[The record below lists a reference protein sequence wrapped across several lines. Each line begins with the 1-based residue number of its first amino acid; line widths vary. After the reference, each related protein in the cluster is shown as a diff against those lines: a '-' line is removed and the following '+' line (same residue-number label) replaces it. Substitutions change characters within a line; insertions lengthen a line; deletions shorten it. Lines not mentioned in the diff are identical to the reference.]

1 MIESSSLECE
11 TRDRLHHLYVSH
23 SLFLDNAAKKIS
35 KNLEM
40 AEELVS
46 DLYLYL
52 LEKPNP
58 NIWYSTS
65 FNLHY
70 CHLFLKS
77 RFINKIKK
85 KPNHKPISEAMNI
98 SEEEY
103 DYDGDMEFNR
113 SWETLLKEMD
123 TMKRQPGF
131 ASAMIFEHYMFG
143 DKTLDEV
150 SKDIGVSISTTFTH
164 VRKAKQT
171 LRERVPNPFRKKE

>member
-1 MIESSSLECE
+1 MHESSSLELE
-11 TRDRLHHLYVSH
+11 TRDRLHHLFVSH
-23 SLFLDNAAKKIS
+23 SVFLDNAAKKITKS
-35 KNLEM
+35 VEM

-85 KPNHKPISEAMNI
+85 KPNHTPLNEEWNI
-98 SEEEY
+98 ADEEY
-103 DYDGDMEFNR
+103 DVESDNRFNE

-123 TMKRQPGF
+123 RMKRQPGF

-164 VRKAKQT
+164 VRKAKET